1 MKEIT
6 KNQATAIWQIFFVL
20 WLTVG
25 SIVCFNI
32 HCITSEPPI
41 YAPMFAITPLYLI
54 EFYFDHPYT
63 VQAILFQ
70 NFVLILMPALLWFL
84 TYKSVFKQKIRKH
97 NHSYDYDSWHRF
109 VSILR
114 LIFYNRIFF
123 HIQSL
128 FSIVSVLPNQFNNKN
143 RINFCNG

>member
-1 MKEIT
+1 MKGIT

-25 SIVCFNI
+25 SIVCFNLG
-32 HCITSEPPI
+32 CIEDSPI
-41 YAPMFAITPLYLI
+41 CTPMFAITPLYLI

-63 VQAILFQ
+63 VQAIMFQ

-84 TYKSVFKQKIRKH
+84 TYKSVFKNKKSANTIILILMIP
-97 NHSYDYDSWHRF
+97 DT
-109 VSILR
+109 VLR

-128 FSIVSVLPNQFNNKN
+128 FSIVSVLHNQFNNKN